1 MRHLR
6 RRVVALAL
14 GASLLCARA
23 DTRAEDAGSADD
35 RRARVVARVGPAEAI
50 TVGALEDRL
59 AAVSPFQRASFGV
72 DADAVRRRFL
82 AEVLVPESLF
92 ALGAREQ
99 KLAAQPRPAY
109 GIERALSNATLRAL
123 RDRLGPAAAIP
134 MQDVQRYYDE
144 NRARYDTPER
154 YQIWRI
160 LCKTRDEAQSV
171 LDQAKRDPTPKTFG
185 ELARE
190 HSLDKATYLREGNLG
205 FVTLAGGSNEPGLQ
219 ADPAV
224 VRAAQ
229 GVRDGELVPAP
240 VAEGEYFSVVWRRGT
255 ISANRRTVDDVA
267 ASIRD
272 TIAKARVK
280 EGTDKLVAGLRAAKV
295 RDLDES
301 PLDTLDVP
309 TLTRDR

>member
-1 MRHLR
+1 MRR
-6 RRVVALAL
+6 AFVGLAMS
-14 GASLLCARA
+14 ACLLYARS
-23 DTRAEDAGSADD
+23 DTRAQDAAAGDA
-35 RRARVVARVGPAEAI
+35 RRDRVVARVGSAEAI
-50 TVGALEDRL
+50 SVGAVEDHL
-59 AAVSPFQRASFGV
+59 AAVSPFQRASLGAS
-72 DADAVRRRFL
+72 ADAVRRRFL
-82 AEVLVPESLF
+82 TDVLVPERLF
-92 ALGAREQ
+92 ALGAQAQ
-99 KLAAQPRPAY
+99 KLATQPRPAY
-109 GIERALSNATLRAL
+109 DIERALSSAALRAI
-123 RDRLGPAAAIP
+123 RDRVGPAAAIP
-134 MQDVQRYYDE
+134 MEDVQRYYDE

-171 LDQAKRDPTPKTFG
+171 LDQARRDPTPKTFG

-205 FVTLAGGSNEPGLQ
+205 FVTPGGGSNEPGLR

-229 GVRDGELVPAP
+229 GVHDGELVGAP

-255 ISANRRTVDDVA
+255 IPANRRAVDDVA

-272 TIAKARVK
+272 TISKTRVK
-280 EGTDKLVAGLRAAKV
+280 EGTDKLVAALRTAKLH
-295 RDLDES
+295 DFDET

-309 TLTRDR
+309 ALTRDR